1 MTDWLPWG
9 AAMMAGIFTTVAL
22 ALRDLQRTPVGERP
36 QLRAARWALVATIAV
51 TLTLYLL
58 YVFLGESWIW
68 YLR

>member
-9 AAMMAGIFTTVAL
+9 GAMMAGTFTTIAL
-22 ALRDLQRTPVGERP
+22 ALRDLQRTPVGERSR
-36 QLRAARWALVATIAV
+36 LHGARWALFGTIVV